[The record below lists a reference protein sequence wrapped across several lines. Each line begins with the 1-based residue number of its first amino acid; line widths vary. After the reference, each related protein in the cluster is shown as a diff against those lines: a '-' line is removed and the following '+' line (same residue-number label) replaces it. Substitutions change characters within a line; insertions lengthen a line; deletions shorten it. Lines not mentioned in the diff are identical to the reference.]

1 MIFKGGPNVLKPID
15 IHADFKKSFKGYNEE
30 EVDAFVAKIITEYEN
45 VYKENEKL
53 TAELEATRTE
63 MKSYQNKEQDM
74 MGMISLTKETVAEV
88 KEVFN
93 QQAEA
98 VLEEANL
105 QAKVIIDEAQV
116 AARNEMRR
124 SQEQVDDLTQKI
136 KHLKYKEATFKKQM
150 RIIMETFWAMLEEKS
165 VIADD
170 EELTKTKVYQEVAV
184 NEEDEQDD

>member
-1 MIFKGGPNVLKPID
+1 MLKPID